1 MTTAAPST
9 ALATIQPAFTDS
21 ERLALA
27 GFLAGYR
34 GLTREAYAL
43 DLRQFTSWCRARS
56 LNLFAV
62 RRADIEGFAR
72 DLEAKGRARATV
84 TRRLCTIAGFYKY
97 AVEEDL
103 LEHSPAAHVRRP
115 RLDYESYAACLDR
128 NELGALL
135 VAAGLGA
142 PTEHAL
148 ISLLAL
154 NGLRVSEA
162 TGADIEH
169 LGLERGHRTLTITRK
184 GGKVV
189 TIPLAPRTARAIDL
203 AIGERTGGPVFLTG
217 DGRRLDRHGAGRIVR
232 KVARHAGNTKAVT
245 PHTLRH
251 AFITAALDAG
261 VPLRDV
267 QEARHTPIRVPRC
280 GMTGP
285 AAAWTVTRPIS
296 SPPTSRAP
304 LGSSRVAW
312 GLFCLAAE
320 AAGQKLTAVIGH
332 GPQSQPEREPPFCT
346 NCALWLMAVSTA
358 HNRALCWLGWRRG
371 PTRTRHV
378 AGRTKIIGGWPAAE
392 IRDR

>member
-9 ALATIQPAFTDS
+9 ALATIQPAFTDA

-34 GLTREAYAL
+34 GLTRGAYAL
-43 DLRQFTSWCRARS
+43 DLRQFTTWCRACS
-56 LNLFAV
+56 LNLFA
-62 RRADIEGFAR
+62 
-72 DLEAKGRARATV
+72 
-84 TRRLCTIAGFYKY
+84 
-97 AVEEDL
+97 
-103 LEHSPAAHVRRP
+103 VRRP
-115 RLDYESYAACLDR
+115 RLDYESHATALDR

-135 VAAGLGA
+135 VAAGLGP

-184 GGKVV
+184 GGKIV

-203 AIGERTGGPVFLTG
+203 AVCERCDGPIFLTE

-232 KVARHAGNTKAVT
+232 RVAHRAGITKAVS

-267 QEARHTPIRVPRC
+267 QEAASHADPRTTMRYDRARGSLDRHATYIVATFIA
-280 GMTGP
+280 G
-285 AAAWTVTRPIS
+285 
-296 SPPTSRAP
+296 TSR
-304 LGSSRVAW
+304 
-312 GLFCLAAE
+312 
-320 AAGQKLTAVIGH
+320 
-332 GPQSQPEREPPFCT
+332 
-346 NCALWLMAVSTA
+346 
-358 HNRALCWLGWRRG
+358 
-371 PTRTRHV
+371 
-378 AGRTKIIGGWPAAE
+378 
-392 IRDR
+392 

>member
-1 MTTAAPST
+1 MTATTTALVP
-9 ALATIQPAFTDS
+9 LQPAFSDA

-43 DLRQFTSWCRARS
+43 DLRQFTTWCRVRS
-56 LNLFAV
+56 LSLFAV

-72 DLEAKGRARATV
+72 DLEARGRARATV
-84 TRRLCTIAGFYKY
+84 TRRLCTIAGFYSTRSRK
-97 AVEEDL
+97 
-103 LEHSPAAHVRRP
+103 SSWSIPRP
-115 RLDYESYAACLDR
+115 RTCGGRGWIMSPMPSRWTATSSARFWSPPGSGRRL
-128 NELGALL
+128 
-135 VAAGLGA
+135 
-142 PTEHAL
+142 EHAL

-189 TIPLAPRTARAIDL
+189 TVPLAPRTARAIDL
-203 AIGERTGGPVFLTG
+203 AVGERTDGPVFLAA

-232 KVARHAGNTKAVT
+232 KIARRAGITKAVT

-267 QEARHTPIRVPRC
+267 QEAASHADPRTTIRYDRARGSLDRHATYIV
-280 GMTGP
+280 
-285 AAAWTVTRPIS
+285 AAYIA
-296 SPPTSRAP
+296 
-304 LGSSRVAW
+304 G
-312 GLFCLAAE
+312 AA
-320 AAGQKLTAVIGH
+320 
-332 GPQSQPEREPPFCT
+332 R
-346 NCALWLMAVSTA
+346 
-358 HNRALCWLGWRRG
+358 
-371 PTRTRHV
+371 
-378 AGRTKIIGGWPAAE
+378 
-392 IRDR
+392 